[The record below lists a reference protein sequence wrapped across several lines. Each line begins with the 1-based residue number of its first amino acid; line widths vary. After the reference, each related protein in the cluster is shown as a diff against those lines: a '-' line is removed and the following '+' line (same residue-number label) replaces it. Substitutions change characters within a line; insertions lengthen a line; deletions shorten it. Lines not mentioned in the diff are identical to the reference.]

1 MSEKCLV
8 AMRLRAGTLTAEV
21 PPEETE
27 DVLAALA
34 RLYGKYW
41 IAYVKDDTGRLW
53 SWAYGEKRRGT
64 ASSWRVSP
72 SIWRRGGE
80 GGNIRAGCG
89 PRHGGRWRSELQEL
103 RGLRGLGRN
112 YYGNRCR
119 FAFVGVMEPRGTP
132 RDERRINQLRYFLDH
147 R

>member
-80 GGNIRAGCG
+80 GGNHTSWLWTRPADGGAVKVGAARAASDRAVPNAAMIR
-89 PRHGGRWRSELQEL
+89 
-103 RGLRGLGRN
+103 
-112 YYGNRCR
+112 
-119 FAFVGVMEPRGTP
+119 
-132 RDERRINQLRYFLDH
+132 
-147 R
+147 